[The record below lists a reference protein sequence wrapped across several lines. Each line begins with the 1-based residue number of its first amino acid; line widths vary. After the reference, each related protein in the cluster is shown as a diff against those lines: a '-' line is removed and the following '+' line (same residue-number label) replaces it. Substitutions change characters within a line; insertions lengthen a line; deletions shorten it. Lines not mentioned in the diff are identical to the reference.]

1 MRVTRRDFVRNGISA
16 TVASIALPRFVS
28 DLARAQGAS
37 SRNLVVLNLTG
48 GNDGLSTLVPFT
60 DSFYYSRRPSL
71 AIPAGTLLQVGSDS
85 SGKALGLHPRLS
97 GLVDVFRQGRLALIQ
112 RVGYANSSRSHF
124 QSTDIWS
131 TANPANSQ
139 GPGWLG
145 QYLASVPRPLDP
157 LVAWSTLTETPHA
170 LQTSAVSVAS
180 IPSINAYAFASPNSG
195 SEAIRERAAA
205 QNTASYLPADQ
216 PLVAFV
222 ARTAQAAMSTLDRV
236 AAVGQYKPTV
246 AYPTNGFGQALQVVA
261 GAMARG
267 IGTKVFFVQTGGFD
281 NHAGQGTN
289 PANGTYVRLMATLND
304 GLTAFYND
312 LRNIGLIND
321 TLVLSFSEFGRR
333 VSENGSAGTDHG
345 AASVMLAMG
354 GRVQGG
360 LYGSAPSLNPDPNN
374 PTLENNGADVHFETD
389 FRSVYARVID
399 NWLGGDS
406 AAILGGNFR
415 VNGIGFV

>member
-16 TVASIALPRFVS
+16 AVAGVALPRFLS

-37 SRNLVVLNLTG
+37 SRNLVVLNLAG
-48 GNDGLSTLVPFT
+48 GNDGLSTLVPYT
-60 DSFYYSRRPSL
+60 DPFYYSRRPAL

-85 SGKALGLHPRLS
+85 SGKALGLHPRLT

-112 RVGYANSSRSHF
+112 RAGYANSSRSHF
-124 QSTDIWS
+124 QGTDIWS

-145 QYLASVPRPLDP
+145 QYLASLHPPLDP
-157 LVAWSTLTETPHA
+157 LVAWNTLTETPHS

-180 IPSINAYAFASPNSG
+180 IPSVNGYVFMSPNTG
-195 SEAIRERAAA
+195 SEAIRERSAA
-205 QNTASYLPADQ
+205 QNIASYLPVDQ

-222 ARTAQAAMSTLDRV
+222 AKTAQAAMSTFDRV
-236 AAVGQYKPTV
+236 ATVGQYKPTV
-246 AYPTNGFGQALQVVA
+246 AYPNNGFGQALQVVA
-261 GAMARG
+261 GAMAKG

-289 PANGTYVRLMATLND
+289 PANGNYVKLMATLND

-374 PTLENNGADVHFETD
+374 PTLENSGADVHFETD
-389 FRSVYARVID
+389 FRSVYAKVID

-415 VNGIGFV
+415 VNGIGFI